1 MSARK
6 ISPSHPASGGKKTDE
21 LVFLFDVDNT
31 LFDNDRM
38 QNDLFEHIGREFG
51 AKARKRYLEIYEEL
65 RSELGYAD
73 YLGALERYRIE
84 KLRDPRFLNV
94 SNWLIEYPFGK
105 RVYPGALDVV
115 KQSRRWGKSVILSDG
130 DAVFQPRK
138 VACSGLWKAFAGNV
152 LIFIHKE
159 QELDFVEDFCPA
171 QHYVMFDDKL
181 RLLEA
186 IKDTWKDRVTTVFVK
201 QGHYAL
207 DKKEVAKYR
216 PADLSI
222 ERIADVLKMKRSA
235 FLGA

>member
-6 ISPSHPASGGKKTDE
+6 SSLSHAVSGGRKTDE

-38 QNDLFEHIGREFG
+38 QNDLFDHIGREFG
-51 AKARKRYLEIYEEL
+51 AKARKRYLEIYEQL

-73 YLGALERYRIE
+73 YLGALERYRLE

-94 SNWLIEYPFGK
+94 SNWLIEYPFPK
-105 RVYPGALDVV
+105 RVYPGALEVV
-115 KQSRRWGKSVILSDG
+115 KQSRRWGKAMILSDG

-138 VACSGLWKAFAGNV
+138 VAQSGLWKAFAGNV

-159 QELDFVEDFCPA
+159 QELDFVEGFCPA
-171 QHYVMFDDKL
+171 KHYVMFDDKL

-186 IKDTWKDRVTTVFVK
+186 IKDYWKDRVTTVFVK

-207 DKKEVAKYR
+207 DKKAVAKYR

-222 ERIADVLKMKRSA
+222 ARIADFLKMKGSA